1 MSKNKIIQDYG
12 ETVTPE
18 LYKKALQG
26 HQYIPQADQCIMD
39 IVFKK
44 YNDPPFEGK
53 LSLLDVGCGPNRLT
67 SRIADIIV
75 GSEVAGID
83 VSESF
88 IKFSKENL
96 PCLRTGPGYLR
107 KNPTFFQLDFSNANE
122 LEALKE
128 IRPFDMVV
136 MQGVMH
142 HIIHGNDRVSFIRNA
157 YNYLFSTGILI
168 IGDEF
173 IADYD
178 SDQTRKDN
186 IAKFY
191 CHIIDEARKGG
202 FNELAEEEAKNFI
215 DDYFSGTEHAGY
227 GDGKV
232 FECIYEF
239 SEKINTEFYTRG
251 IFGDFSKLIDLME
264 KNVIRLTETL
274 DSNTPSFNRG
284 DYKVSINELV
294 KELTPYGFTLVEKY
308 EIGPVKQLGGMGV
321 LVFRKH

>member
-1 MSKNKIIQDYG
+1 MKTKIIQDYG

-18 LYKKALQG
+18 LY
-26 HQYIPQADQCIMD
+26 
-39 IVFKK
+39 
-44 YNDPPFEGK
+44 
-53 LSLLDVGCGPNRLT
+53 NRLT
-67 SRIADIIV
+67 SRFADIIGSGVV
-75 GSEVAGID
+75 GVDI
-83 VSESF
+83 SESF
-88 IKFSKENL
+88 IKFSNENL
-96 PCLRTGPGYLR
+96 PYLIPGSWR
-107 KNPTFFQLDFSNANE
+107 KNPAFFQLDFRNANE

-128 IRPFDMVV
+128 IRPFDVIV

-142 HIIHGNDRVSFIRNA
+142 HIAQGSDRVSFIRNA

-227 GDGKV
+227 GDSKV

-264 KNVIRLTETL
+264 KNILRLTETL
-274 DSNTPSFNRG
+274 DTNAPSFNRG

-294 KELTPYGFTLVEKY
+294 KELTPYGFTLTEKY

-321 LVFRKH
+321 LVFRKN

>member
-1 MSKNKIIQDYG
+1 MKTKIIQDYG
-12 ETVTPE
+12 KTVTPE
-18 LYKKALQG
+18 LYMRALQG

-44 YNDPPFEGK
+44 YNDPPFEDQ
-53 LSLLDVGCGPNRLT
+53 LTLLDVGCGPNRLT
-67 SRIADIIV
+67 SRFADIIL
-75 GSEVAGID
+75 GSEVVGID
-83 VSESF
+83 ISESF
-88 IKFSKENL
+88 IKFSNENL
-96 PCLRTGPGYLR
+96 PYLR
-107 KNPTFFQLDFSNANE
+107 RGSVRTNPTFFNLNFSKAKE

-128 IRPFDMVV
+128 KRPFDIIV

-142 HIIHGNDRVSFIRNA
+142 HIHGNDRGSFIRNA

-178 SDQTRKDN
+178 SDKTRKDN

-215 DDYFSGTEHAGY
+215 DDYFSGTEHAGH

-251 IFGDFSKLIDLME
+251 MFGDFSKLIDLME
-264 KNVIRLTETL
+264 KNVLRLTETL
-274 DSNTPSFNRG
+274 DSNNPSFNRG
-284 DYKVSINELV
+284 DYKVSINEFV
-294 KELTPYGFTLVEKY
+294 KELVPYGFTLREKY
-308 EIGPVKQLGGMGV
+308 EIGPVRQLGGMGV
-321 LVFRKH
+321 LVFRKG